1 MIRSVAARTL
11 EPFFEDCMIQSEE
24 NGGQDVL
31 RFDPSSVSSSKNKG
45 FLTDEMILEQNK
57 NQRFALLLQC
67 VESRHLSDIH
77 KILTKNSEL
86 APREKWERIKHVLH
100 DVNTTHTR

>member
-1 MIRSVAARTL
+1 MYGTL
-11 EPFFEDCMIQSEE
+11 
-24 NGGQDVL
+24 
-31 RFDPSSVSSSKNKG
+31 R
-45 FLTDEMILEQNK
+45 TDERLRALREQAKGRRDPATEDDTLQLLLLVAQMRAPRRILEIGTAEGLTSV
-57 NQRFALLLQC
+57 ALLLQC